1 MKIFER
7 ITKRYAL
14 QNYYLRRN
22 FYWPDTLPEILDYWR
37 QHNELPFLYGGD
49 NWPYDAMCERQRRKG
64 VYASQY
70 LTPNRTARHMAAL
83 AVRYFDNGSRIVDAC
98 CGTVQLTRALL
109 LEGVHPSAILGFD
122 ADAELVDLY
131 ERLYPEAAALRMQ
144 FHEID
149 FRCES
154 VIANPPFE
162 VPECTAFLQWLSR
175 IQCSGDRCAASAV
188 GFYRQA
194 ASQIRTGDN
203 ATFHRPPPNIHAGAV
218 RMHCLHCGDR
228 RAGTGV
234 ACADAGQSLNPIYP
248 QTNPNG
254 RSEDYFVRL
263 KDVSVSTLGMKQA
276 EAVNSYYAAYNVY
289 IGHARHGDIV
299 KKYIS
304 SSKATPFILQQ
315 ND

>member
-22 FYWPDTLPEILDYWR
+22 FHWPDTLPEILDYWQ
-37 QHNELPFLYGGD
+37 QHNDLPFLYGVD
-49 NWPYDAMCERQRRKG
+49 NWPYDVMCERQRRKG

-70 LTPNRTARHMAAL
+70 LIPDRTARQMAAL
-83 AVRYFDNGSRIVDAC
+83 AVRYFDNDSRIVDAC
-98 CGTVQLTRALL
+98 CGTGQLTRALL

-194 ASQIRTGDN
+194 ASQIRTGDD
-203 ATFHRPPPNIHAGAV
+203 AALYHPPPDTHAGAV
-218 RMHCLHCGDR
+218 RTHCLPCGDR
-228 RAGTGV
+228 RSGTGV
-234 ACADAGQSLNPIYP
+234 VHSD
-248 QTNPNG
+248 TG
-254 RSEDYFVRL
+254 R
-263 KDVSVSTLGMKQA
+263 
-276 EAVNSYYAAYNVY
+276 
-289 IGHARHGDIV
+289 
-299 KKYIS
+299 
-304 SSKATPFILQQ
+304 TPRQC
-315 ND
+315 